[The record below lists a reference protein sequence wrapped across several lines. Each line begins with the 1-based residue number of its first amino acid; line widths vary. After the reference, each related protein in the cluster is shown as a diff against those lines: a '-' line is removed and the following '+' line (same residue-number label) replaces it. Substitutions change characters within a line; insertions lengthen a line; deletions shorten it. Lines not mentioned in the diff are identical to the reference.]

1 MPAAGLPE
9 QRRAR
14 SAHPVNHSTG
24 VERMSPAMSPA
35 GPQTPRRAFSCPQC
49 SHRAHRDLIA
59 VRNLAARG
67 GGTTS
72 TTVLVESVASEPRP
86 SDVTA

>member
-24 VERMSPAMSPA
+24 VERMSPA
-35 GPQTPRRAFSCPQC
+35 GPLTPGRAFSCPQC